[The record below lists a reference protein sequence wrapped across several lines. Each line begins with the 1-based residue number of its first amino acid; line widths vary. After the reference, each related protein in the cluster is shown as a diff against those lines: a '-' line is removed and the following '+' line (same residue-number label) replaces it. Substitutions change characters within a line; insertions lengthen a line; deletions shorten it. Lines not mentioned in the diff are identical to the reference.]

1 MGHSTVNKISNE
13 YADILK
19 TYPPKAVIAG
29 ITVSLLMRVGEVGGL
44 ATEEQD
50 EINKMFMEEWR
61 ILYEN
66 GIIPQ
71 KPKKKLWICKTPK
84 KLRGMR

>member
-1 MGHSTVNKISNE
+1 MKHSTVNKISNE
-13 YADILK
+13 YTDMLE

-29 ITVSLLMRVGEVGGL
+29 ITVSLLMRVGETV
-44 ATEEQD
+44 EQD

-66 GIIPQ
+66 WIIPQ
-71 KPKKKLWICKTPK
+71 KPKI
-84 KLRGMR
+84 